1 MAVKLTKALIESSE
15 PDEKKVSILF
25 DSQVSGF
32 GLAIFPSGQKSF
44 VFQYRTAEGKQRRI
58 TIGKMSDSLTLDQ
71 ARKRAI
77 ELHRTVLNGDDPL
90 GEKQSR
96 RAAISVDELLDAYL
110 NSATF
115 AEKAE
120 STKTTDRGRIERHVR
135 PLMGGKTADRVTR
148 EDALKMRQ
156 AITEGKTAGAVKT
169 GKLRGMSRAKG
180 GPGTA
185 DKSLLLLSAA
195 YEWAISQKLLAENP
209 CKGIDVA
216 PSGVRETIMDDASA
230 YARLFTTLAGM
241 QEAHK
246 IRPAAADAIRFIA
259 LTACRKGEAAGL
271 LWKYVDVAAGR
282 VVIPAKAHKT
292 GRKTGKPR
300 IMNLPAA
307 ALAIIQ
313 RQPAGEPDDYVF
325 RPAKGSGCITL
336 SRPWIEVHKAA
347 GLPEGLGLHALRHSL
362 ASHLAMDGA
371 SSAELMAV
379 LGHKQISTTL
389 RYVHFAEQAKSALA
403 ERAASTAL
411 AGLADS
417 LNQPKAEVVP
427 LRSKG

>member
-1 MAVKLTKALIESSE
+1 MNPKLI
-15 PDEKKVSILF
+15 
-25 DSQVSGF
+25 
-32 GLAIFPSGQKSF
+32 
-44 VFQYRTAEGKQRRI
+44 
-58 TIGKMSDSLTLDQ
+58 
-71 ARKRAI
+71 
-77 ELHRTVLNGDDPL
+77 
-90 GEKQSR
+90 
-96 RAAISVDELLDAYL
+96 
-110 NSATF
+110 
-115 AEKAE
+115 
-120 STKTTDRGRIERHVR
+120 KT
-135 PLMGGKTADRVTR
+135 
-148 EDALKMRQ
+148 
-156 AITEGKTAGAVKT
+156 
-169 GKLRGMSRAKG
+169 
-180 GPGTA
+180 
-185 DKSLLLLSAA
+185 
-195 YEWAISQKLLAENP
+195 
-209 CKGIDVA
+209 
-216 PSGVRETIMDDASA
+216 
-230 YARLFTTLAGM
+230 
-241 QEAHK
+241 
-246 IRPAAADAIRFIA
+246 
-259 LTACRKGEAAGL
+259 
-271 LWKYVDVAAGR
+271 
-282 VVIPAKAHKT
+282 AKAHKT

-389 RYVHFAEQAKSALA
+389 RYLHFAEQAKSALA